1 MKIRDLIGP
10 DDIIIR
16 NKAESKKQ
24 ILQDMVGLIASRQ
37 IALDE
42 RHATEL
48 LLEREKLG
56 STGLGDGVAIPH
68 ARCDF
73 PANCDRG
80 VAVLLMKLNT
90 PVDFEA
96 NDDAP
101 VDIICML
108 IASQNCGTSHLTTL
122 AAMSRF
128 IRDESSA
135 RMIRQA
141 SSPTMIWQALNDPR
155 QSSAA

>member
-48 LLEREKLG
+48 LL
-56 STGLGDGVAIPH
+56 
-68 ARCDF
+68 
-73 PANCDRG
+73 
-80 VAVLLMKLNT
+80 
-90 PVDFEA
+90 
-96 NDDAP
+96 
-101 VDIICML
+101 
-108 IASQNCGTSHLTTL
+108 
-122 AAMSRF
+122 
-128 IRDESSA
+128 
-135 RMIRQA
+135 
-141 SSPTMIWQALNDPR
+141 
-155 QSSAA
+155 

>member
-56 STGLGDGVAIPH
+56 S
-68 ARCDF
+68 R
-73 PANCDRG
+73 
-80 VAVLLMKLNT
+80 
-90 PVDFEA
+90 
-96 NDDAP
+96 
-101 VDIICML
+101 
-108 IASQNCGTSHLTTL
+108 S
-122 AAMSRF
+122 
-128 IRDESSA
+128 
-135 RMIRQA
+135 
-141 SSPTMIWQALNDPR
+141 W
-155 QSSAA
+155 